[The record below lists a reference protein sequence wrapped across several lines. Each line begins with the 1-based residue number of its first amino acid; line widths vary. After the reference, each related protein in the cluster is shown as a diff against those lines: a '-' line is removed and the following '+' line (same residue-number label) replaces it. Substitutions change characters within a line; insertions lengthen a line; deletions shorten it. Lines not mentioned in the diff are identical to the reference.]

1 MSFHTGTY
9 NHRSGI
15 WQGLVAGFWTLI
27 GIGIVIALY
36 TKLNAPAEAHPVDQ
50 PIASLSKETRHEMAT
65 QLYLQNCAV
74 CHGVKGDGKGIVAA
88 MLNPQPR
95 NFNLG
100 QYRWITS
107 GNNAPFREDIHHTIR
122 NGLAGTSMPAWQNLN
137 DDQIELLTDYV
148 LGLTR
153 ANLEKDLVAKKLK
166 PKVVAA
172 LLDGRLTAKNKVQ
185 IPPEPQITS
194 AHLARGK
201 EIYLSTCAK
210 CHNDDGSGR
219 ADPTWVTAE
228 GFPIASRN
236 FTSSVFKGGGKGTD
250 IYTRIYAGMPGTP
263 MASFSSYPP
272 ADIWAIVHYVQTLA
286 DTKARS
292 LNDFPN
298 APTTAPSTAK

>member
-1 MSFHTGTY
+1 MSFNTGTY
-9 NHRSGI
+9 NRPWGF
-15 WQGLVAGFWTLI
+15 WQVLVAGFWTLI
-27 GIGIVIALY
+27 GAGFAVALY
-36 TKLNAPAEAHPVDQ
+36 LKLNAPAEANPVDQ
-50 PIASLSKETRHEMAT
+50 PIASLSKEIRHDMAT
-65 QLYLQNCAV
+65 KLYLQNCSV
-74 CHGVKGDGKGIVAA
+74 CHGAAGDGKGVVAS

-107 GNNAPFREDIHHTIR
+107 SNNAPFREDIHHSIR
-122 NGLAGTSMPAWQNLN
+122 NGLAGTSMPAWRNLS

-153 ANLEKDLVAKKLK
+153 SNVEKDLLAKKLK
-166 PKVVAA
+166 PKVVNA
-172 LLDGRLTAKNKVQ
+172 LLEGRLTPKNKVQ
-185 IPPEPQITS
+185 IPPEPEMTP

-201 EIYLSTCAK
+201 ELYLSTCAK

-219 ADPTWVTAE
+219 ADPAWVTAE

-236 FTSSVFKGGGKGTD
+236 FTSNVFKGGGKGTD
-250 IYTRIYAGMPGTP
+250 IYTRIYSGMPGTP

-286 DTKARS
+286 DPKMRS
-292 LNDFPN
+292 SAVPSP
-298 APTTAPSTAK
+298 APTTAPTAVK